1 MQRPFEEILENIR
14 DYHKRPHFYQK
25 RNRDIVEMSKVEGGQ
40 MRAAEKYGIT
50 KQRVSQI
57 VQASSHSA

>member
-14 DYHKRPHFYQK
+14 DYYERPHFYQS
-25 RNRDIVEMSKVEGGQ
+25 RNQDIVEMSKVRGGQ
-40 MRAAEKYGIT
+40 RRAAEKYGIT

-57 VQASSHSA
+57 VQASSASQ

>member
-1 MQRPFEEILENIR
+1 MQMPFEEIVERAR
-14 DYHKRPHFYQK
+14 DYYRRPQFYKK

-40 MRAAEKYGIT
+40 QRAAEKYGIT

-57 VQASSHSA
+57 VQASSHSQ

>member
-1 MQRPFEEILENIR
+1 MQRPFEEIVERAR
-14 DYHKRPHFYQK
+14 DYYKRPHFYK
-25 RNRDIVEMSKVEGGQ
+25 NRNRDIVEMAKVEGGQ